1 MSTTKSNIIALRKKG
16 LTLIANED
24 TRHIYSGSVRGH
36 FLGWPTITIFVTK
49 TITKWIYEALVIL
62 RNFSL
67 LSSRWNNCFFFF
79 PNMKITAKRQRTP
92 NYVEL
97 HAWAILSPMR
107 SLYGRKEHLEQAK
120 DINFLVK

>member
-1 MSTTKSNIIALRKKG
+1 
-16 LTLIANED
+16 
-24 TRHIYSGSVRGH
+24 
-36 FLGWPTITIFVTK
+36 
-49 TITKWIYEALVIL
+49 
-62 RNFSL
+62 
-67 LSSRWNNCFFFF
+67 
-79 PNMKITAKRQRTP
+79 MKITAKRQRTP